1 MRTRSVKVLNLW
13 DIGRINKKILKKL
26 IIAGCVII
34 AVISLILLF
43 NVTSSAKNT
52 YNYNTCYSTIC
63 VESGTT
69 LWDIATTNYSVEYGD
84 FDDYINEIRSLNHL
98 SKNDMIHAGEYI
110 VIPVCK

>member
-1 MRTRSVKVLNLW
+1 MRTRSARLFNLS
-13 DIGRINKKILKKL
+13 DITRINKKIMKKL
-26 IIAGCVII
+26 IITGCVII

-69 LWDIATTNYSVEYGD
+69 LWDIATSNYSVEYGD

>member
-1 MRTRSVKVLNLW
+1 MRTRSARLFNLS
-13 DIGRINKKILKKL
+13 DNTRINKKIMKKL
-26 IIAGCVII
+26 IITGCVII

-69 LWDIATTNYSVEYGD
+69 LWEIATTNYSVEYGD

-98 SKNDMIHAGEYI
+98 SKNDTIHAGEYI